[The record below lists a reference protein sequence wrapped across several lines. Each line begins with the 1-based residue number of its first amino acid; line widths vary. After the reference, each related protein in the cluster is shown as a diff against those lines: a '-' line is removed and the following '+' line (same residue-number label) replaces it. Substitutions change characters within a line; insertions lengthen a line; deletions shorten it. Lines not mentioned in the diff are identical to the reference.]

1 MSSPSLT
8 SYKRPNLGEM
18 AEAPDLKK
26 VHALTGQSVPA
37 EWAHWRPKPADTIS
51 ANTVD
56 QEFYGEHSEA
66 AALQVMC
73 DLEDMIAEEILVP
86 DKMVGLII
94 GRGGDV
100 ISRLQ
105 MESGAKIQ
113 MAPDGLG
120 LAERTCTVT
129 GTKAAIEVAKAMIE
143 RIITNETM
151 KAMSKVGQAP
161 THVHE
166 MMIPGNLVARVI
178 GKGGEVIKAMQE
190 ESGAKI
196 VIIQENKDYATEKP
210 MRISGSIEVVE
221 AARQKVEQVLAVEQ
235 QKLEVIKRGWTTNN
249 NHFGYV
255 SCLDTSALDITEV
268 LSIPSSKVGLV
279 MGRGGETIREIC
291 LVSGAHCQVDK
302 TAPEG
307 AREKN
312 ILIKGRPEAVERAK
326 MMVTD
331 RVGGVFDRGSGA
343 SVLPDYSMQWA
354 EYYRSLGMLKE
365 AEIIEQQMMAARSQ
379 SSSGPQ
385 PDYSAQWADYY
396 RALGKVN
403 EAEAIE
409 ATMKMKAFTDVS
421 QSKPVFSTDLNLFN
435 QGQGRTLSNWD
446 AKM

>member
-1 MSSPSLT
+1 MPL
-8 SYKRPNLGEM
+8 
-18 AEAPDLKK
+18 
-26 VHALTGQSVPA
+26 
-37 EWAHWRPKPADTIS
+37 EWAHWRPADPS
-51 ANTVD
+51 SGSTVD
-56 QEFYGEHSEA
+56 QEVYGHGQHPEPST
-66 AALQVMC
+66 AALQAMC
-73 DLEDMIAEEILVP
+73 DLEDMLAEEILVP

-105 MESGAKIQ
+105 LESGAKIQ

-120 LAERTCTVT
+120 MPDRSCTVT
-129 GTKAAIEVAKAMIE
+129 GTRAAIEVAKTMIE
-143 RIITNETM
+143 RIIANETM
-151 KAMSKVGQAP
+151 KAMSKVGQPP

-210 MRISGSIEVVE
+210 MRISGEDNAVQE
-221 AARQKVEQVLAVEQ
+221 AIKKVEQVLAVEQ

-249 NHFGYV
+249 NNFGYS
-255 SCLDTSALDITEV
+255 SCLDTAALDITEV

-326 MMVTD
+326 MMVSE
-331 RVGGVFDRGSGA
+331 RVGGVFDRSSSS
-343 SVLPDYSMQWA
+343 SVLPDYSAQWA

-365 AEIIEQQMMAARSQ
+365 AEIIEQQMMVARQ
-379 SSSGPQ
+379 SSSGGRQ

-396 RALGKVN
+396 RALGKVA

-409 ATMKMKAFTDVS
+409 KTIKDKMIKESS
-421 QSKPVFSTDLNLFN
+421 QSQPVFSTDLNLFN
-435 QGQGRTLSNWD
+435 PGQGRNLSNWD
-446 AKM
+446 SRI